1 MARKGSRLKSLQA
14 AGKADWRNPRGG
26 LPRAER
32 GGSIS
37 LHLRQNNGKRKVLV
51 HQEKSWCIKGFFFC
65 PNNWQILT
73 RRNCQ
78 GVNAFMGEK
87 QIPRLLICN
96 VWGPCVLSLFL
107 MVWHLPI
114 TKNKQGNNENTLDI
128 PRKICYNMLNGRFP
142 IRKKGTGLI
151 GSHIAQ

>member
-1 MARKGSRLKSLQA
+1 MSWGLGQNCRIFMIRMSRFTF
-14 AGKADWRNPRGG
+14 
-26 LPRAER
+26 
-32 GGSIS
+32 
-37 LHLRQNNGKRKVLV
+37 HTFRQNNGIRKVLV

-65 PNNWQILT
+65 PNNWQTLT

-78 GVNAFMGEK
+78 GVNAFIGEK

-96 VWGPCVLSLFL
+96 VWSPCVLSLFL

-128 PRKICYNMLNGRFP
+128 PRNICYNMLNERFP
-142 IRKKGTGLI
+142 VWNQDNGLY
-151 GSHIAQ
+151 GSIQQNE

>member
-1 MARKGSRLKSLQA
+1 MYMTAIPPSPPKQRYRKSPCASRKT
-14 AGKADWRNPRGG
+14 
-26 LPRAER
+26 
-32 GGSIS
+32 
-37 LHLRQNNGKRKVLV
+37 
-51 HQEKSWCIKGFFFC
+51 WCIKGFFFC

-78 GVNAFMGEK
+78 GVNAFIGEK
-87 QIPRLLICN
+87 QLPRLLICN
-96 VWGPCVLSLFL
+96 VWSPCVLSLFL

-114 TKNKQGNNENTLDI
+114 TKNKQGNNEKTLDI
-128 PRKICYNMLNGRFP
+128 PGNICYNMLNGRFP

>member
-1 MARKGSRLKSLQA
+1 MRGGNCCVHEWHSLISAKTTEKEKSLRI
-14 AGKADWRNPRGG
+14 KRNP
-26 LPRAER
+26 
-32 GGSIS
+32 
-37 LHLRQNNGKRKVLV
+37 
-51 HQEKSWCIKGFFFC
+51 WCIKGFSFC
-65 PNNWQILT
+65 HDNWRLLT

-114 TKNKQGNNENTLDI
+114 TKNKQGNNENTLDV
-128 PRKICYNMLNGRFP
+128 PRNICYNMLNGRFS